1 MDENTYRRS
10 FVRKKPVLDPGKR
23 NTIIVIAVIVMVA
36 VMLLFNSFYDMPQLC
51 SP

>member
-23 NTIIVIAVIVMVA
+23 NMIIV
-36 VMLLFNSFYDMPQLC
+36 NSNMND
-51 SP
+51 SA